1 MISLNAII
9 VDDEPNARMSI
20 RGLLEENYPHVH
32 IVAECASVSEAVK
45 AIHRSKPNVV
55 FLDIE
60 MPGQNGFALLDYF
73 DETSIDFKL
82 IFVTAY
88 NDYALQAFELAAV
101 DYLLKP
107 VRNDHLQRA
116 LKRVEGYFSLHENY
130 SVLKENLQ
138 HNCAKKIILP
148 TLENIYVVRLE
159 DIIFIHAEGNYTKFH
174 TTSQGLLTISKK
186 IAEFDYLESTD
197 LFFRSHRSFIINLDK
212 VRMVDK
218 KNHVVIMS
226 NDEQA
231 YLAQDKKHLL
241 LEKIEQ
247 R

>member
-1 MISLNAII
+1 MNTITAII

-20 RGLLEENYPHVH
+20 KGLLEENCTHVKL
-32 IVAECASVSEAVK
+32 VAECSNVPEAVK
-45 AIHRSKPNVV
+45 AIHQFKPNVV

-73 DETSIDFKL
+73 DEKAIDFKV

-88 NDYALQAFELAAV
+88 SEFSLRAFEMAAI

-107 VRNDHLQRA
+107 VRIEHLLRA
-116 LKRVEGYFSLHENY
+116 LKKVDGYFNSQENY
-130 SVLKENLQ
+130 TVLKENL
-138 HNCAKKIILP
+138 HSIVAKKIILQ
-148 TLENIYVVRLE
+148 TLESMYVVRLD
-159 DIIFIHAEGNYTKFH
+159 DIIFIHAEGNYTRFH
-174 TTSQGLLTISKK
+174 TESQGVLIISKK
-186 IAEFDYLESTD
+186 IAEFDYLEGTEI
-197 LFFRSHRSFIINLDK
+197 FFRSHRSFLINLEK
-212 VRMVDK
+212 VKKVDK

-231 YLAQDKKHLL
+231 YLAQDKKQLL
-241 LEKIEQ
+241 IEKIEL